1 MIDADMVH
9 FHALGERAVIN
20 ALVATL
26 VLNGCLMR
34 QTVTSGGEVVK
45 DGYVV
50 KRPLKDALQSAK

>member
-1 MIDADMVH
+1 MVH